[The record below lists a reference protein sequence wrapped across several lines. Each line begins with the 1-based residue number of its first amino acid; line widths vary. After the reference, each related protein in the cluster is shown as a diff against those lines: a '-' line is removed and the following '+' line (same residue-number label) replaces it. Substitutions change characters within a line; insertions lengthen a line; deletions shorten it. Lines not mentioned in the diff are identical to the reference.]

1 MRNKLLFALA
11 LVCAYFVGC
20 ADYDDS
26 SDNHSV
32 GPNEKEAVI
41 DTARYTVIIYGNAGG
56 DMDSIIEGVYEQ
68 MPSLMKSKDVRVFF
82 TYKYGADS
90 SVVGYDEDDN
100 LIKTPFNGKYA
111 EPGQLVAF
119 EMTKDLDLDAI
130 KNNARMAGDSIMMH
144 DPGRLS
150 SVLDYVADSLPAKD
164 YVLVFWGHGQGF
176 DFDVDFPELHANR
189 TALAKSQDL
198 AAVMLDE
205 WTLDLETGVK
215 DGMNIYEIKEEI
227 EYSKIKHLAGLYFH
241 NCFMGNFETLSEVY
255 TVADYMVASEH
266 VLESDGTLILNLVK
280 ELYKKDSF
288 QEAVKASF
296 KDSKDHWRKE
306 NKKMKQNGD
315 LSLLKSSEISS
326 FFPIFKDIAKR
337 LNTLY
342 EDPKQ
347 KDIIDNAVLGSYYTG
362 EWDSEIF
369 FNDVIFFANVLA
381 SFTED
386 SSLIASTKELKKAY
400 ERLVVDYIDAH
411 YSDGN
416 DIPSFSLSVLLTP
429 QSFYNDETVWGYTRK
444 EAYENTTFHKK
455 TGWGNLLSVLDGLD
469 VLYEDPT
476 DPGDEGGSGDG
487 DEGDSEEE

>member
-1 MRNKLLFALA
+1 MRKKLLFALA
-11 LVCAYFVGC
+11 LVCALFAGC

-26 SDNHSV
+26 VDSPLFGSA
-32 GPNEKEAVI
+32 GKEAVI

-56 DMDSIIEGVYEQ
+56 NMDSIVEGVYEQ
-68 MPSLMKSKDVRVFF
+68 MQPLMESKDVRVFF
-82 TYKYGADS
+82 FYKYGTDS
-90 SVVGYDEDDN
+90 SVVEIDEDDV
-100 LIKTPFNGKYA
+100 IKTPFNGKYA
-111 EPGQLVAF
+111 KPGQLVAF
-119 EMTKDLDLDAI
+119 EMTKDLDLDTI
-130 KNNARMAGDSIMMH
+130 KDNARMVGESLMLHDS
-144 DPGRLS
+144 GVLT
-150 SVLDYVADSLPAKD
+150 SVLDHVADSLPAKD

-176 DFDVDFPELHANR
+176 DFDTDYPELHSNR
-189 TALAKSQDL
+189 TALAKSQNL
-198 AAVMLDE
+198 AAVSYDE
-205 WTLDLETGVK
+205 WTFDLETLLK
-215 DGMNIYEIKEEI
+215 DGLSIYDIKREI
-227 EYSKIKHLAGLYFH
+227 ENSKIEHLTGLYFH

-288 QEAVKASF
+288 QDAVKASF

-337 LNTLY
+337 LRDLY
-342 EDPKQ
+342 KDPEQ
-347 KDIIDNAVLGSYYTG
+347 KEKIDDAVVGSYYTG
-362 EWDSEIF
+362 EWESEIF
-369 FNDVIFFANVLA
+369 FNDAIFFANALIA
-381 SFTED
+381 STND

-400 ERLVVDYIDAH
+400 ERLVLDYIDAH

-416 DIPSFSLSVLLTP
+416 DLLSFSLSVLLTP
-429 QSFYNDETVWGYTRK
+429 QSFYNDETIWGYTRK

-455 TGWGNLLSVLDGLD
+455 TGWGKLLSVLDGLD
-469 VLYEDPT
+469 VLYEKFA
-476 DPGDEGGSGDG
+476 DPGNG

>member
-1 MRNKLLFALA
+1 
-11 LVCAYFVGC
+11 
-20 ADYDDS
+20 
-26 SDNHSV
+26 
-32 GPNEKEAVI
+32 
-41 DTARYTVIIYGNAGG
+41 
-56 DMDSIIEGVYEQ
+56 
-68 MPSLMKSKDVRVFF
+68 
-82 TYKYGADS
+82 
-90 SVVGYDEDDN
+90 
-100 LIKTPFNGKYA
+100 
-111 EPGQLVAF
+111 
-119 EMTKDLDLDAI
+119 
-130 KNNARMAGDSIMMH
+130 
-144 DPGRLS
+144 
-150 SVLDYVADSLPAKD
+150 
-164 YVLVFWGHGQGF
+164 
-176 DFDVDFPELHANR
+176 
-189 TALAKSQDL
+189 
-198 AAVMLDE
+198 
-205 WTLDLETGVK
+205 
-215 DGMNIYEIKEEI
+215 
-227 EYSKIKHLAGLYFH
+227 
-241 NCFMGNFETLSEVY
+241 MGNFETLSEVY

-416 DIPSFSLSVLLTP
+416 DILSFSLSVLLTP

-469 VLYEDPT
+469 VLYEKLANL
-476 DPGDEGGSGDG
+476 GDG